1 MPRAARSFHQ
11 EKVMGIYHY
20 SFAPS
25 VQFEEVEASLV
36 LAVLAVESLHGESQ
50 VRLDAGHALD
60 ADKRQIV
67 IDATT
72 QVGRDLNRM
81 FIGFVSREFG
91 ADVFEVERADAPAV
105 AVAA

>member
-1 MPRAARSFHQ
+1 
-11 EKVMGIYHY
+11 MGIYRY

-36 LAVLAVESLHGESQ
+36 LAVFAVESLHGESQ

-60 ADKRQIV
+60 AEKRQIV

-81 FIGFVSREFG
+81 FVGFISREFG
-91 ADVFEVERADAPAV
+91 ADVFEVERADTPAV

>member
-1 MPRAARSFHQ
+1 
-11 EKVMGIYHY
+11 MGIYRY

-72 QVGRDLNRM
+72 QVGCDLNRM
-81 FIGFVSREFG
+81 FVGFISREFG
-91 ADVFEVERADAPAV
+91 ADVFEVERADAPAA

>member
-11 EKVMGIYHY
+11 EMVMEIYRY
-20 SFAPS
+20 SFTPT

-36 LAVLAVESLHGESQ
+36 LAVFAVESLHGESQ

-81 FIGFVSREFG
+81 FVGFISREFG
-91 ADVFEVERADAPAV
+91 AHVFVVERADAPAA

>member
-1 MPRAARSFHQ
+1 
-11 EKVMGIYHY
+11 MGIYRY
-20 SFAPS
+20 SFASS

-36 LAVLAVESLHGESQ
+36 LAVFAAESLHGESR

-60 ADKRQIV
+60 TDKRQIV

-72 QVGRDLNRM
+72 QVGRDLNRI
-81 FIGFVSREFG
+81 FVGFVSREFG
-91 ADVFEVERADAPAV
+91 ADVFEVERADLPAV

>member
-1 MPRAARSFHQ
+1 M
-11 EKVMGIYHY
+11 EIYRY
-20 SFAPS
+20 SFAPT
-25 VQFEEVEASLV
+25 VQFEEFEASLV
-36 LAVLAVESLHGESQ
+36 LAVFAVESLHGESQ

-60 ADKRQIV
+60 SDKRQIV

-81 FIGFVSREFG
+81 FVGFVCREFG
-91 ADVFEVERADAPAV
+91 ADIFYVERVETPAV

>member
-1 MPRAARSFHQ
+1 
-11 EKVMGIYHY
+11 MGIYRY
-20 SFAPS
+20 SFAS
-25 VQFEEVEASLV
+25 SIQFEDIEASLV
-36 LAVLAVESLHGESQ
+36 LAVFGVESLHGESQ

-81 FIGFVSREFG
+81 FIGFVNREFG
-91 ADVFEVERADAPAV
+91 ENVFEVERVDAPAV

>member
-1 MPRAARSFHQ
+1 
-11 EKVMGIYHY
+11 MGIYRY
-20 SFAPS
+20 SFASS
-25 VQFEEVEASLV
+25 VQFEDVEASLV
-36 LAVLAVESLHGESQ
+36 LAVIAVEGLHGESQ
-50 VRLDAGHALD
+50 VQLDAGHALD

-81 FIGFVSREFG
+81 FIGFVTREFG
-91 ADVFEVERADAPAV
+91 ENAFEVERVDAPAV